1 MKEYYIKNN
10 SHIVFLKRK
19 IMLTIEK
26 MYVNMLGALL
36 CDNRKNIS

>member
-10 SHIVFLKRK
+10 SHIGFFKRK

-26 MYVNMLGALL
+26 MCVNMLGALL
-36 CDNRKNIS
+36 CDNRKNVS